1 MKKLLGILFLA
12 FSSSLFNLC
21 EGQYTVLHNF
31 NDTLGANSYQNM
43 EENSSNLPTHEIK
56 KEDIKKDAEKPKDD
70 ATGAN
75 KKPYTPDRNLK
86 ATPKERR

>member
-31 NDTLGANSYQNM
+31 NDTLGANSYASLMLSGGTLYGMTSSGGTRGAGCIFSMDTDGSGYSDLFNFNDTNGG
-43 EENSSNLPTHEIK
+43 NSTV
-56 KEDIKKDAEKPKDD
+56 
-70 ATGAN
+70 
-75 KKPYTPDRNLK
+75 
-86 ATPKERR
+86 